1 MVYHLESSTSLHLDH
16 HLSQEYLLLYAL
28 PARLDVDLSWLPIVV
43 DRVPEAELGRPQVPV
58 GRPGVSIAARPR
70 EVDLVGMGL
79 ERVELVDTCRLAGV
93 DTSFA
98 GGLPP
103 VLAAREAL
111 DARIASSA
119 ASPS

>member
-1 MVYHLESSTSLHLDH
+1 M
-16 HLSQEYLLLYAL
+16 LYASGRTL
-28 PARLDVDLSWLPIVV
+28 PARLDADLSWVPIVV
-43 DRVPEAELGRPQVPV
+43 DRGPEAELGRPQVPV